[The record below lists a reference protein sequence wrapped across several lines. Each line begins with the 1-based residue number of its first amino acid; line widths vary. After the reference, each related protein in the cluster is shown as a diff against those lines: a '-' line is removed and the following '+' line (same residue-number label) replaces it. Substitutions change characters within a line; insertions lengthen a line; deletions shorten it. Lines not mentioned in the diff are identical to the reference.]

1 VLSLR
6 VTRDKR
12 GYEHIYLI
20 ADGRRRGRTES
31 RLVYWCRMPGG
42 LRVGREP
49 FDADTRETLERGNPD
64 LMFDWPSLTK
74 SLEPIARGGALGGPA
89 GAPRRRGA
97 GRKGAPAG
105 RVAATD
111 GRATAAERGKALRA
125 AGIVAAATADAAASP
140 GTSDPLRP
148 LTPAGGRAPASY
160 NPQML
165 YVLRRARRVAARRP
179 SCP

>member
-49 FDADTRETLERGNPD
+49 FDAETRETLERGNPD
-64 LMFDWPSLTK
+64 LAFDWPSLTK
-74 SLEPIARGGALGGPA
+74 SLSHSLAAARWAARQERPGPGVPA
-89 GAPRRRGA
+89 GKGPRRGPGRGDGRSGDGRGPRQGPPGGWDRGRGDA
-97 GRKGAPAG
+97 GRG
-105 RVAATD
+105 R
-111 GRATAAERGKALRA
+111 E
-125 AGIVAAATADAAASP
+125 P
-140 GTSDPLRP
+140 SDD
-148 LTPAGGRAPASY
+148 
-160 NPQML
+160 
-165 YVLRRARRVAARRP
+165 
-179 SCP
+179 

>member
-1 VLSLR
+1 MLSLR

-20 ADGRRRGRTES
+20 ADGRRRGRAES

-74 SLEPIARGGALGGPA
+74 SLSQSLAAARWAARQERPGA
-89 GAPRRRGA
+89 
-97 GRKGAPAG
+97 GAPAG
-105 RVAATD
+105 KGARRGPGRGD
-111 GRATAAERGKALRA
+111 GRSGDGRGPRQ
-125 AGIVAAATADAAASP
+125 GP
-140 GTSDPLRP
+140 P
-148 LTPAGGRAPASY
+148 GGRD
-160 NPQML
+160 
-165 YVLRRARRVAARRP
+165 RGRGDGGRGREP
-179 SCP
+179 SDQ

>member
-1 VLSLR
+1 MLSLR

-64 LMFDWPSLTK
+64 LVFDWPSLTK
-74 SLEPIARGGALGGPA
+74 SLSQSLAAARWAARQERPGA
-89 GAPRRRGA
+89 
-97 GRKGAPAG
+97 GAPAG
-105 RVAATD
+105 KGARRAPGRGD
-111 GRATAAERGKALRA
+111 GRSGDGRGARQ
-125 AGIVAAATADAAASP
+125 GP
-140 GTSDPLRP
+140 P
-148 LTPAGGRAPASY
+148 GGRD
-160 NPQML
+160 
-165 YVLRRARRVAARRP
+165 RGRGDGGRGREP
-179 SCP
+179 SDQ